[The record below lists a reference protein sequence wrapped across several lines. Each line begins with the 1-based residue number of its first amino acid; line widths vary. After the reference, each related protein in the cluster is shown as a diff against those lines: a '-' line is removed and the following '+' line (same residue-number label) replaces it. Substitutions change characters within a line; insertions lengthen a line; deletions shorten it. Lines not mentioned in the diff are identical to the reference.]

1 MVNCRCLFPGADE
14 QQTLATA
21 KNRDD
26 EIDQCGGNEDDVW
39 CSGLLRLAKREM
51 CWQKCDSISEAK
63 KSDNGDVPLHVSGF
77 RQKRTL
83 AMSSSQALIDLRV
96 RNFMRR
102 FEKN

>member
-21 KNRDD
+21 NNRDD
-26 EIDQCGGNEDDVW
+26 EIDLCGGNEDDVW
-39 CSGLLRLAKREM
+39 CSGLLRLAQREM
-51 CWQKCDSISEAK
+51 CWQNATVSARRKKATMVMCRCTFPGSEE
-63 KSDNGDVPLHVSGF
+63 
-77 RQKRTL
+77 KRTL
-83 AMSSSQALIDLRV
+83 TMSASQALIDLRV